1 MAIIKDQHMR
11 AAMWGLFV
19 LGLAHVEFTTP
30 FKRRCYTA
38 YKYAVLIFF
47 LCFNLSEIIEI
58 PIVYMEKRY
67 SHLIENLS
75 VTLLY
80 ISSCIKF
87 FTLMAPRIKYL
98 VHDVRAVEKVILE
111 GEDETMKTIFEKY
124 RSYNQKLSILIL
136 FLGVFTIVLWFVN
149 PALNYLDWIYSE
161 RDENEIYQR
170 TLIFGSW
177 FPFDWRNHYWIAYF
191 IQFMGGTY
199 GATITVAPDAFLWS
213 FMTFALMNLE
223 ILKYKIEN
231 ITNHVKATM
240 AVNGWM
246 SQRQAMRLVV
256 NKCIMLHK
264 TIIRYCFNL

>member
-30 FKRRCYTA
+30 LKRRCYTA

-161 RDENEIYQR
+161 RDENETYQR